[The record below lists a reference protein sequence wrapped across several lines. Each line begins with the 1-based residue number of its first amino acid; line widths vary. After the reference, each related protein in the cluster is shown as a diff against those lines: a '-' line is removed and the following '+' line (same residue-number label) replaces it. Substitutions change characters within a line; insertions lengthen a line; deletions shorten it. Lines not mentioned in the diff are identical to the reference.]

1 MAIQV
6 VVRETGEVK
15 SLSIICRKSGCE
27 WVMDLI
33 GNRGAM
39 DQFEKEVDEDGEGTG
54 RWVADAGTI
63 QWWQSYISNLEAIED
78 AIESL
83 HDELAEVFEFGEI
96 QAILQRVRDAIGDA
110 NDVESELSVA
120 MGEIQKIRKQYGL
133 PEEDE
138 G

>member
-1 MAIQV
+1 MAMQV
-6 VVRETGEVK
+6 VIRETGEVK
-15 SLSIICRKSGCE
+15 TLSIICRKTGCE
-27 WVMDLI
+27 WVLDLI
-33 GNRGAM
+33 GNHGAF

-54 RWVADAGTI
+54 RWVAGAVTI

-96 QAILQRVRDAIGDA
+96 QAILQRVRDAIGDS

-120 MGEIQKIRKQYGL
+120 KNEIRDIRKQYEL
-133 PEEDE
+133 PDADED
-138 G
+138 